1 MKKNICRMLLC
12 AGTFG
17 IGFFLGGKMLV
28 SMIND
33 YKWRMKR
40 NFSNMMLFNNWLHF
54 IYTGGSF
61 EEYFQNQ
68 GYKNIMIYGNG
79 YIGKRFLEALS
90 KTEIEVAAIM
100 DKQIDPSE
108 ANEEM
113 IGIESD
119 IPNVDCIVVTP
130 VYYYQ
135 EIYDMLRNKT
145 DIPIVSIQDVLE
157 RPASEIEDFS

>member
-12 AGTFG
+12 VGTFG

-40 NFSNMMLFNNWLHF
+40 NLSNMMLFNNWLHF

-61 EEYFQNQ
+61 EEYFLNQ

-79 YIGKRFLEALS
+79 YIGKRFFEALS
-90 KTEIEVAAIM
+90 KTKIEVTAIM
-100 DKQIDPSE
+100 DKQIDPPNE
-108 ANEEM
+108 NEEM
-113 IGIESD
+113 IGIESN
-119 IPNVDCIVVTP
+119 IPSVDCIVITP

-135 EIYDMLRNKT
+135 EIYDMLRKRT
-145 DIPIVSIQDVLE
+145 SIPIVSIQDIFE
-157 RPASEIEDFS
+157 KSAFDIKTTS

>member
-1 MKKNICRMLLC
+1 MFLC
-12 AGTFG
+12 VGSFG

-33 YKWRMKR
+33 YRWRMKR
-40 NFSNMMLFNNWLHF
+40 NLSNMMLFNDWLHF

-61 EEYFQNQ
+61 EEYFLNQ

-79 YIGKRFLEALS
+79 NIGKRFLEALS

-100 DKQIDPSE
+100 DKQINSLYE
-108 ANEEM
+108 NEKM
-113 IGIESD
+113 IGIESN

-135 EIYDMLRNKT
+135 EIYEMLKKRT
-145 DIPIVSIQDVLE
+145 GIPIVSIQDILE
-157 RPASEIEDFS
+157 RATLDREFT